1 MKNICSDIV
10 LTSRNGLDILN
21 EKEDDFMSMQNLN
34 TVNSPKTG
42 SFQMRINPEVKSQ
55 AEAIF
60 ATYGLSLTDA
70 VNIFI
75 QQSLNAKGL
84 PFLLSPE
91 NAEYMKAKSVQRLI
105 AEIQSGLDSA
115 TSESD
120 WVSEED
126 AYKLLEADV

>member
-1 MKNICSDIV
+1 
-10 LTSRNGLDILN
+10 
-21 EKEDDFMSMQNLN
+21 MSMQNLN